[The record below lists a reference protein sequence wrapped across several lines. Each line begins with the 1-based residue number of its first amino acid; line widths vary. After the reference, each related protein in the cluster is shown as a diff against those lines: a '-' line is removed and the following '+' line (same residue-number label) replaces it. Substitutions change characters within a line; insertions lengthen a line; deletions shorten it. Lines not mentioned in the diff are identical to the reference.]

1 MSLTPRRAAFFD
13 VDNTLVRGSTIYFLG
28 RGMYQRGF
36 FTKSDISR
44 FVLANLRFRLTGTEK
59 QDEINRFQKSAQDF
73 IGGHNVSDIREVAQE
88 IYDEYVS
95 PALWEGTIE
104 IAQRHLND
112 GVEVWLVTAAPED
125 MATLIA
131 ERLGFTGALGS
142 KAAIENGHYTGAMNG
157 PLLHGREKA
166 TAMIELAKEHGF
178 DLENCFGAIM
188 QYPNGKGAIGNI
200 ESCISKSVPR
210 ELGPQYFIL
219 DIGFIA
225 VPFLLKIPKI
235 ILSGF
240 ISLSGASSGVTTS
253 GNSSSAGKFM
263 YLYT

>member
-1 MSLTPRRAAFFD
+1 MSLTQPRAAFFD
-13 VDNTLVRGSTIYFLG
+13 VDNTLVRGSTLYFLG

-36 FTKSDISR
+36 FTKADISR

-59 QDEINRFQKSAQDF
+59 QDEINRFQKSAQEF
-73 IGGHNVSDIREVAQE
+73 IGGHNVTEINAVAQE

-142 KAAIENGHYTGAMNG
+142 KAAIKDGFYTGEMNG

-166 TAMIELAKEHGF
+166 IAITELARERGF
-178 DLENCFGAIM
+178 DLEECFGYSDSHNDLPLLLSVGNPSVINPDAILRIRALKEKWPVNDFRRM
-188 QYPNGKGAIGNI
+188 RFLN
-200 ESCISKSVPR
+200 R
-210 ELGPQYFIL
+210 LLGP
-219 DIGFIA
+219 
-225 VPFLLKIPKI
+225 
-235 ILSGF
+235 ILSRAAWLGTRLTPRRK
-240 ISLSGASSGVTTS
+240 SH
-253 GNSSSAGKFM
+253 
-263 YLYT
+263 

>member
-59 QDEINRFQKSAQDF
+59 QDEINRFQKAAQDF
-73 IGGHNVSDIREVAQE
+73 IGGHNVTEIISVAQE

-142 KAAIENGHYTGAMNG
+142 KAAIKDGFYTGEMNG

-166 TAMIELAKEHGF
+166 TAIKELARERGF
-178 DLENCFGAIM
+178 DLEHCFGYSDSHNDLPLLLTVGNPSAIN
-188 QYPNGKGAIGNI
+188 PDAILRIRALKEKWPINDFRRMRFI
-200 ESCISKSVPR
+200 NR
-210 ELGPQYFIL
+210 LLGPMVSRAAWL
-219 DIGFIA
+219 GTRLT
-225 VPFLLKIPKI
+225 PRRK
-235 ILSGF
+235 SR
-240 ISLSGASSGVTTS
+240 
-253 GNSSSAGKFM
+253 
-263 YLYT
+263 

>member
-1 MSLTPRRAAFFD
+1 MSLTVRRAAFFD

-73 IGGHNVSDIREVAQE
+73 IGGHNVSDIRAVAQD

-95 PALWEGTIE
+95 PSLWEGTIE
-104 IAQRHLND
+104 IAQAHLND

-131 ERLGFTGALGS
+131 ERLGFTGAIGS
-142 KAAIENGHYTGAMNG
+142 KAAIVDGHYTGAMNG
-157 PLLHGREKA
+157 PLLHGKEKA
-166 TAMIELAKEHGF
+166 VAIEEIAKERGF
-178 DLENCFGAIM
+178 VLADCFGYSDSHNDLPLLQTVGHPSAINPDAKLRIRALKENWPIHDFRRM
-188 QYPNGKGAIGNI
+188 RSINRY
-200 ESCISKSVPR
+200 
-210 ELGPQYFIL
+210 LGPIVSRAAWL
-219 DIGFIA
+219 GTRLT
-225 VPFLLKIPKI
+225 PRRK
-235 ILSGF
+235 SR
-240 ISLSGASSGVTTS
+240 
-253 GNSSSAGKFM
+253 
-263 YLYT
+263 

>member
-1 MSLTPRRAAFFD
+1 MSLKQQRAAFFD

-36 FTKSDISR
+36 FTKADISR

-73 IGGHNVSDIREVAQE
+73 IGGHNVTEINAVAQE

-142 KAAIENGHYTGAMNG
+142 KAAIKDGFYTGEMNG

-166 TAMIELAKEHGF
+166 TAIKELARERGFELEH
-178 DLENCFGAIM
+178 CFGYSDSHNDLPLLLTVGNPSVINPDAILRIR
-188 QYPNGKGAIGNI
+188 A
-200 ESCISKSVPR
+200 
-210 ELGPQYFIL
+210 
-219 DIGFIA
+219 
-225 VPFLLKIPKI
+225 LKEKM
-235 ILSGF
+235 
-240 ISLSGASSGVTTS
+240 ADQ
-253 GNSSSAGKFM
+253 
-263 YLYT
+263 

>member
-1 MSLTPRRAAFFD
+1 MSLTQQRAAFFD
-13 VDNTLVRGSTIYFLG
+13 VDNTLVRGSTLYFLG

-36 FTKSDISR
+36 FTKADISR

-59 QDEINRFQKSAQDF
+59 QDEINRFQKSAQEF
-73 IGGHNVSDIREVAQE
+73 IGGHNVTEINAVAQE

-142 KAAIENGHYTGAMNG
+142 KAAIKDGFYTGEMNG

-166 TAMIELAKEHGF
+166 TAIKELARERDF
-178 DLENCFGAIM
+178 DLEQCFGYSDSHNDLPLLLTVGNPSVINPDAILRIRALKEKWPINDFRRM
-188 QYPNGKGAIGNI
+188 RFLN
-200 ESCISKSVPR
+200 R
-210 ELGPQYFIL
+210 LLGP
-219 DIGFIA
+219 
-225 VPFLLKIPKI
+225 
-235 ILSGF
+235 ILSRAAWLGTRLTPRRK
-240 ISLSGASSGVTTS
+240 SR
-253 GNSSSAGKFM
+253 
-263 YLYT
+263 